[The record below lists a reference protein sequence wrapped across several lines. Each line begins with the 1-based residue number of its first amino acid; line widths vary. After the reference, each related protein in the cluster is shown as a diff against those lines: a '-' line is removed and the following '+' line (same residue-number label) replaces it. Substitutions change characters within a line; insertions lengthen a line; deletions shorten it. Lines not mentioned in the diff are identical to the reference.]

1 MGSKGVVWRPI
12 ATIAVAVGDV
22 ELEDQV
28 LRLSRYLGYAKV
40 LLNNFYFLGG
50 GPALKNKEML
60 VPAVHVRISRYFSP
74 RGDSSTRN
82 IYIILVP
89 IKFNLR
95 RNRRS
100 LKMARPCEHPNFLS
114 GPFGQALVWNK

>member
-12 ATIAVAVGDV
+12 ATIAAAVGDV

-50 GPALKNKEML
+50 GPALKKL
-60 VPAVHVRISRYFSP
+60 
-74 RGDSSTRN
+74 
-82 IYIILVP
+82 ILPVGV
-89 IKFNLR
+89 
-95 RNRRS
+95 S
-100 LKMARPCEHPNFLS
+100 ARDAGADFKITCT
-114 GPFGQALVWNK
+114 

>member
-50 GPALKNKEML
+50 GPALKKLNL
-60 VPAVHVRISRYFSP
+60 APTRTYGSR
-74 RGDSSTRN
+74 
-82 IYIILVP
+82 
-89 IKFNLR
+89 
-95 RNRRS
+95 
-100 LKMARPCEHPNFLS
+100 C
-114 GPFGQALVWNK
+114 

>member
-50 GPALKNKEML
+50 GPALPKSNSEIQPMK
-60 VPAVHVRISRYFSP
+60 
-74 RGDSSTRN
+74 T
-82 IYIILVP
+82 
-89 IKFNLR
+89 
-95 RNRRS
+95 
-100 LKMARPCEHPNFLS
+100 
-114 GPFGQALVWNK
+114 GPFIGVSNDLNTF

>member
-12 ATIAVAVGDV
+12 ATIAAAVGDV

-50 GPALKNKEML
+50 GPAL
-60 VPAVHVRISRYFSP
+60 
-74 RGDSSTRN
+74 
-82 IYIILVP
+82 IYEVVAD
-89 IKFNLR
+89 R
-95 RNRRS
+95 
-100 LKMARPCEHPNFLS
+100 EH
-114 GPFGQALVWNK
+114 AA

>member
-50 GPALKNKEML
+50 GPALKIVSRGSYYFEVR
-60 VPAVHVRISRYFSP
+60 VPVVEYR
-74 RGDSSTRN
+74 
-82 IYIILVP
+82 
-89 IKFNLR
+89 
-95 RNRRS
+95 
-100 LKMARPCEHPNFLS
+100 
-114 GPFGQALVWNK
+114 

>member
-22 ELEDQV
+22 DELEDEV

-50 GPALKNKEML
+50 AL
-60 VPAVHVRISRYFSP
+60 P
-74 RGDSSTRN
+74 
-82 IYIILVP
+82 
-89 IKFNLR
+89 
-95 RNRRS
+95 
-100 LKMARPCEHPNFLS
+100 
-114 GPFGQALVWNK
+114 

>member
-12 ATIAVAVGDV
+12 ATIAAAVGDV

-50 GPALKNKEML
+50 GPALNLNL
-60 VPAVHVRISRYFSP
+60 VVQLCERTGR
-74 RGDSSTRN
+74 
-82 IYIILVP
+82 
-89 IKFNLR
+89 LR
-95 RNRRS
+95 CT
-100 LKMARPCEHPNFLS
+100 AR
-114 GPFGQALVWNK
+114 K

>member
-50 GPALKNKEML
+50 GPALKAML
-60 VPAVHVRISRYFSP
+60 LGYKARHAYSRYY
-74 RGDSSTRN
+74 GYA
-82 IYIILVP
+82 IYV
-89 IKFNLR
+89 
-95 RNRRS
+95 
-100 LKMARPCEHPNFLS
+100 
-114 GPFGQALVWNK
+114 

>member
-28 LRLSRYLGYAKV
+28 LRLSRYLDYAKV

-50 GPALKNKEML
+50 GPALKKSTVLHEYSSTVLNL
-60 VPAVHVRISRYFSP
+60 VVPAGTS
-74 RGDSSTRN
+74 
-82 IYIILVP
+82 
-89 IKFNLR
+89 
-95 RNRRS
+95 
-100 LKMARPCEHPNFLS
+100 
-114 GPFGQALVWNK
+114 

>member
-50 GPALKNKEML
+50 GPAINGS
-60 VPAVHVRISRYFSP
+60 ASCGRDGSTTISHS
-74 RGDSSTRN
+74 
-82 IYIILVP
+82 
-89 IKFNLR
+89 
-95 RNRRS
+95 
-100 LKMARPCEHPNFLS
+100 
-114 GPFGQALVWNK
+114 

>member
-12 ATIAVAVGDV
+12 ATIAAAVGDV

-50 GPALKNKEML
+50 GPALKNKGCYEVHG
-60 VPAVHVRISRYFSP
+60 VPTGSKIRDDFYH
-74 RGDSSTRN
+74 STDFVGPSG
-82 IYIILVP
+82 ILLP
-89 IKFNLR
+89 IFVSN
-95 RNRRS
+95 
-100 LKMARPCEHPNFLS
+100 
-114 GPFGQALVWNK
+114 

>member
-12 ATIAVAVGDV
+12 ATIAAAVGDV

-50 GPALKNKEML
+50 GPRT
-60 VPAVHVRISRYFSP
+60 VC
-74 RGDSSTRN
+74 
-82 IYIILVP
+82 
-89 IKFNLR
+89 
-95 RNRRS
+95 
-100 LKMARPCEHPNFLS
+100 KMMGFQGFWRFKL
-114 GPFGQALVWNK
+114 

>member
-50 GPALKNKEML
+50 GPALM
-60 VPAVHVRISRYFSP
+60 F
-74 RGDSSTRN
+74 
-82 IYIILVP
+82 
-89 IKFNLR
+89 
-95 RNRRS
+95 
-100 LKMARPCEHPNFLS
+100 
-114 GPFGQALVWNK
+114 

>member
-40 LLNNFYFLGG
+40 LLNIFYFLGG
-50 GPALKNKEML
+50 GLP
-60 VPAVHVRISRYFSP
+60 
-74 RGDSSTRN
+74 
-82 IYIILVP
+82 
-89 IKFNLR
+89 
-95 RNRRS
+95 
-100 LKMARPCEHPNFLS
+100 
-114 GPFGQALVWNK
+114 

>member
-12 ATIAVAVGDV
+12 ATIAAAVGDV

-50 GPALKNKEML
+50 GPALKNKPCL
-60 VPAVHVRISRYFSP
+60 NLAVLEYP
-74 RGDSSTRN
+74 RVQYPECMYELD
-82 IYIILVP
+82 V
-89 IKFNLR
+89 
-95 RNRRS
+95 
-100 LKMARPCEHPNFLS
+100 
-114 GPFGQALVWNK
+114 

>member
-12 ATIAVAVGDV
+12 ATIAAAVGDV

-50 GPALKNKEML
+50 GPALKI
-60 VPAVHVRISRYFSP
+60 VIGSASP
-74 RGDSSTRN
+74 RP
-82 IYIILVP
+82 VP
-89 IKFNLR
+89 PAGA
-95 RNRRS
+95 
-100 LKMARPCEHPNFLS
+100 ARAC
-114 GPFGQALVWNK
+114 

>member
-22 ELEDQV
+22 DELEDEV

-50 GPALKNKEML
+50 GPALKKIAM
-60 VPAVHVRISRYFSP
+60 VPL
-74 RGDSSTRN
+74 ST
-82 IYIILVP
+82 
-89 IKFNLR
+89 F
-95 RNRRS
+95 
-100 LKMARPCEHPNFLS
+100 
-114 GPFGQALVWNK
+114 

>member
-12 ATIAVAVGDV
+12 ATIAAAVGDV

-50 GPALKNKEML
+50 GPALNNM
-60 VPAVHVRISRYFSP
+60 Y
-74 RGDSSTRN
+74 
-82 IYIILVP
+82 
-89 IKFNLR
+89 
-95 RNRRS
+95 
-100 LKMARPCEHPNFLS
+100 
-114 GPFGQALVWNK
+114 

>member
-12 ATIAVAVGDV
+12 ATIAAAVGDV

-50 GPALKNKEML
+50 GPALRFL
-60 VPAVHVRISRYFSP
+60 
-74 RGDSSTRN
+74 N
-82 IYIILVP
+82 IQFGIVAGY
-89 IKFNLR
+89 
-95 RNRRS
+95 RRS
-100 LKMARPCEHPNFLS
+100 
-114 GPFGQALVWNK
+114 V

>member
-12 ATIAVAVGDV
+12 ATIAAAVGDV

-50 GPALKNKEML
+50 GPALKK
-60 VPAVHVRISRYFSP
+60 
-74 RGDSSTRN
+74 
-82 IYIILVP
+82 
-89 IKFNLR
+89 K
-95 RNRRS
+95 
-100 LKMARPCEHPNFLS
+100 
-114 GPFGQALVWNK
+114 

>member
-28 LRLSRYLGYAKV
+28 LRLSWYLGYAKV

-50 GPALKNKEML
+50 GPPLL
-60 VPAVHVRISRYFSP
+60 I
-74 RGDSSTRN
+74 
-82 IYIILVP
+82 
-89 IKFNLR
+89 
-95 RNRRS
+95 
-100 LKMARPCEHPNFLS
+100 
-114 GPFGQALVWNK
+114 

>member
-12 ATIAVAVGDV
+12 ATIAAAVGDV

-50 GPALKNKEML
+50 GPALKSHSNQKGNETGL
-60 VPAVHVRISRYFSP
+60 GTVPV
-74 RGDSSTRN
+74 
-82 IYIILVP
+82 
-89 IKFNLR
+89 
-95 RNRRS
+95 
-100 LKMARPCEHPNFLS
+100 
-114 GPFGQALVWNK
+114 

>member
-12 ATIAVAVGDV
+12 ATIAAAVGDV

-50 GPALKNKEML
+50 GPALKIKNKFTDLRASEYEIQRPRSM
-60 VPAVHVRISRYFSP
+60 AEGISPHFKSY
-74 RGDSSTRN
+74 
-82 IYIILVP
+82 L
-89 IKFNLR
+89 NL
-95 RNRRS
+95 
-100 LKMARPCEHPNFLS
+100 
-114 GPFGQALVWNK
+114 